1 MEDTQFNL
9 IIGAYT
15 IDRIL
20 ARLSKPDMMVCQ
32 KTCDYKHWR
41 LMRKPGPFRDS
52 WSETPW
58 PMAQIAASGHGRDTG

>member
-32 KTCDYKHWR
+32 K
-41 LMRKPGPFRDS
+41 KPATISIGD
-52 WSETPW
+52 
-58 PMAQIAASGHGRDTG
+58 